1 MQDLKRVIESYMLE
15 AIADPENRFPNNDIN
30 WNFVD
35 ADTYMRLNPVRDTFD
50 LYFQLFNEIAEEIEL
65 SAWHFLPDVL

>member
-15 AIADPENRFPNNDIN
+15 AVADPENRFPNNDIN

-35 ADTYMRLNPVRDTFD
+35 ADVFMRLNPVNETVD
-50 LYFQLFNEIAEEIEL
+50 LFYKFFNEIAEEIEL
-65 SAWHFLPDVL
+65 SA